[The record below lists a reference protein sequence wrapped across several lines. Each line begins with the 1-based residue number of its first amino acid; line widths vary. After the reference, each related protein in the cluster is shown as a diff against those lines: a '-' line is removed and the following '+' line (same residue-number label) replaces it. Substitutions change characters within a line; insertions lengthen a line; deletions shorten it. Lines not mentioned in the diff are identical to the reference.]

1 MMVPCTP
8 CPVSY
13 CFVFAVLA
21 AEALGRR
28 PMCIHRR
35 DQEAEGSRQ
44 VVAAKEGKV
53 ETADLGLK
61 GRKRVQLPITQQGR
75 WESYWLE
82 AWPPSTSSLGTYLLP
97 KSCCICSLVFSASP
111 GSPHQM
117 RVTVWTGLLPFR
129 AHPGSLHRSLCT
141 LAAST
146 ILAVASARIL
156 AALNSLREFSRS
168 LSPSASALMALT
180 RSEVAW
186 ARMRACR
193 TISPEGTGHNQV
205 RTRHTEGDR
214 GAGQWCRQRRDEAF
228 CDHRDWGEIL
238 E

>member
-1 MMVPCTP
+1 
-8 CPVSY
+8 
-13 CFVFAVLA
+13 
-21 AEALGRR
+21 
-28 PMCIHRR
+28 MCIHRR
-35 DQEAEGSRQ
+35 DQGAE
-44 VVAAKEGKV
+44 
-53 ETADLGLK
+53 D
-61 GRKRVQLPITQQGR
+61 PGR
-75 WESYWLE
+75 WWQQSREKEKEQTLDSKEEKGYSCQSGSKDSGNHTGWKLG
-82 AWPPSTSSLGTYLLP
+82 PPSTSSLGTYLLP
-97 KSCCICSLVFSASP
+97 KSSCICSLVFSASP

-117 RVTVWTGLLPFR
+117 RVTVWTGLLPSR
-129 AHPGSLHRSLCT
+129 AQSGSLHRSLCT

-205 RTRHTEGDR
+205 RTLSC
-214 GAGQWCRQRRDEAF
+214 AGQWCRQGRDEAF
-228 CDHRDWGEIL
+228 CGHKETWEKLLRDFLGIIIFWI
-238 E
+238 